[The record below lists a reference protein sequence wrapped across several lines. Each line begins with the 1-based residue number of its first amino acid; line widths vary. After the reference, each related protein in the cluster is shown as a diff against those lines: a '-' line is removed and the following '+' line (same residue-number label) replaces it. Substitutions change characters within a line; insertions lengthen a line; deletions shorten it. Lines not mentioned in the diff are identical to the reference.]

1 MTTFYYKDVPSYL
14 INSFVA
20 VRDSFSNLENLLCVV
35 NIINHCQ
42 VHREKNGLDFDIAIL
57 TSGINRI
64 LVKKNDGFFT
74 MSFPFQLIDYGY
86 NLSAHLDDYG
96 ITIDAAFISYMKNA
110 LETASSN
117 VYCHDDIALSLNN
130 SFGLEGLDCTIYA
143 DIFSHLLLKD
153 HGYFRFDDDPVNENA
168 RIHPR
173 YHFDFFCTNSS
184 SVKLGH
190 PNLINSDFFFDLF
203 DVNKDRPYLS

>member
-1 MTTFYYKDVPSYL
+1 
-14 INSFVA
+14 
-20 VRDSFSNLENLLCVV
+20 
-35 NIINHCQ
+35 
-42 VHREKNGLDFDIAIL
+42 L

-96 ITIDAAFISYMKNA
+96 ITIDARSFLMKNA
-110 LETASSN
+110 LETATSN

-153 HGYFRFDDDPVNENA
+153 HGYLDLTMILSMKMQGYTHSTILIFL
-168 RIHPR
+168 
-173 YHFDFFCTNSS
+173 YKFFKRQAWSS
-184 SVKLGH
+184 
-190 PNLINSDFFFDLF
+190 NLINSDFFFDLF
-203 DVNKDRPYLS
+203 DINRPYLT